1 MIALWM
7 RNMVSEDLQKILAL
21 IIVTLSFI
29 SIPVLLF
36 LFAVMIYLN
45 ITRIIQFYDT
55 KALIDGLIAI
65 SLAIINTVLFF
76 AIRALIRWVR
86 K

>member
-36 LFAVMIYLN
+36 LFAITIYLN
-45 ITRIIQFYDT
+45 VNQIIQFYDT
-55 KALIDGLIAI
+55 RALIHALVAI
-65 SLAIINTVLFF
+65 SLAIFNTVLFF

>member
-1 MIALWM
+1 M
-7 RNMVSEDLQKILAL
+7 RNMVSEDFNKILAL

-36 LFAVMIYLN
+36 FLIVMIYFN
-45 ITRIIQFYDT
+45 VSQIIQFFNT
-55 KALIDGLIAI
+55 KAFMDALIAI
-65 SLAIINTVLFF
+65 LLAIFNTVLFF

>member
-7 RNMVSEDLQKILAL
+7 RNMVSEDVKKILAL
-21 IIVTLSFI
+21 VFVTLSFL

-36 LFAVMIYLN
+36 FLVVMIYFN
-45 ITRIIQFYDT
+45 VNQIIQFYYT
-55 KALIDGLIAI
+55 KALTDALVAI
-65 SLAIINTVLFF
+65 SLAIINVVLFF

>member
-1 MIALWM
+1 MG
-7 RNMVSEDLQKILAL
+7 NMVSEDFKKILAL
-21 IIVTLSFI
+21 VFVTLCFI

-36 LFAVMIYLN
+36 FFVVMIYFN
-45 ITRIIQFYDT
+45 VNQIIQFYYGG
-55 KALIDGLIAI
+55 ALIDALVAI